1 VARPPGSDTRNA
13 PANPHRARSV
23 CWHRAGALWACAALG
38 GLLPASSAVVA
49 QEANAASASTALYVR
64 TDTDETVV
72 VTPRLRVGAP
82 LGEATRFDLVYT
94 VDVWTSASIDIR
106 TSASI
111 VPGEPSGI
119 GRARPVTEQRD
130 EIDASLQ
137 HAFTDVTVSGSYRY
151 STEYDY
157 ESHGGA
163 LAAAYDFADNNAQV
177 ALGLRAYFDEVGR
190 AGDPNFSRPSRML
203 TARGSF
209 TQVLDTQTFLQLV
222 YELTR
227 QEGYLSSP
235 YRFVRIADDV
245 GAIPSTC
252 QYPTTM
258 YVERTL
264 RQCLPE
270 NNPDERLRHAIA
282 LHVRRALTEAL
293 SAGAN
298 YRFYLDDWDMTSH
311 TAGVDGALILDPG
324 WLIALGYRFY
334 HQSSASHFESYYPNM
349 PVPEQ
354 YASDKE
360 LSALSSHRIE
370 LELSRSFELDEPG
383 SELRAVLRAAPSF
396 FIYDEF
402 MLLDQVSALEVTFAL
417 EVTL

>member
-1 VARPPGSDTRNA
+1 L
-13 PANPHRARSV
+13 
-23 CWHRAGALWACAALG
+23 AG
-38 GLLPASSAVVA
+38 A
-49 QEANAASASTALYVR
+49 QEANAPSAASAIYVR
-64 TDTDETVV
+64 VDTDETTV

-82 LGEATRFDLVYT
+82 LAEETRFDLVYT

-106 TSASI
+106 TSASR
-111 VPGEPSGI
+111 VVTDPTAPTLDPNADGQF
-119 GRARPVTEQRD
+119 RPVTEQRD

-163 LAAAYDFADNNAQV
+163 LAAAYDFADNNAQ
-177 ALGLRAYFDEVGR
+177 LGFGVRAYFDEVGR
-190 AGDPNFSRPSRML
+190 AGDPTFSRPSRML
-203 TARGSF
+203 TARASF
-209 TQVLDTQTFLQLV
+209 SQVLDTKTIMQVV

-235 YRFVRIADDV
+235 YRYVRIADDV

-252 QYPTTM
+252 QYPTTL

-264 RQCLPE
+264 RGCLPE
-270 NNPDERLRHAIA
+270 SNPDSRMRHALA

-298 YRFYLDDWDMTSH
+298 YRFYIDDWDMTSH
-311 TAGVDGALILDPG
+311 TAGIDGALVLDPG

-334 HQSSASHFESYYPNM
+334 HQSSASHFDSYYPNM
-349 PVPEQ
+349 PLPEQ
-354 YASDKE
+354 YTSDKE
-360 LSALSSHRIE
+360 LSGLSSHRIE
-370 LELSRSFELDEPG
+370 LELARSFELDEPG
-383 SELRAVLRAAPSF
+383 SELRTVLRAAPSY

-402 MLLDQVSALEVTFAL
+402 LPLDHVTAV
-417 EVTL
+417 EVTLSLEVAL